1 MTALR
6 HMIIANFKMTLRNRM
21 AIFWNLAF
29 PAVFII
35 FFGLLLTMD
44 LNRISVGISGEDVSP
59 LASELV
65 AELRSNDVFDVK
77 TGDAASELDAL
88 AEGER
93 GVVILF
99 SQGANGQLNAEI
111 HYDQSDPQMGEV
123 SMRTIQHFLNEA
135 NLAVIGDDAPI
146 ATTVQAVDS
155 NAMRYIDFLVPGI
168 LAMSIMNTGV
178 IGLSTA
184 FVTYREKGI
193 LRRIKATPFPL
204 SSFIAARIISQVVII
219 VAQAMILML
228 LGMLLFDL
236 RVDGQLINVVLMVT
250 IGAIAFLSLGFV
262 ISSFAR
268 NAEAAASLSNAVTFP
283 MLFLSGVFFSVD
295 DAPTWLQPFTRIM
308 PLRYLA
314 DGLRDLM
321 VRGGSLPDQ
330 WLNIL
335 VLLGTAAVAVFLSM
349 RLFKWEANPA

>member
-6 HMIIANFKMTLRNRM
+6 HMIVANFKMTLRNRM

-44 LNRISVGISGEDVSP
+44 FGRISVGVAGEDVSP
-59 LASELV
+59 LAGELV
-65 AELRSNDVFDVK
+65 EELRTSDVFSVNAGSSEAELS
-77 TGDAASELDAL
+77 AL
-88 AEGER
+88 ADGDR
-93 GVVILF
+93 SVVILF
-99 SQGANGQLNAEI
+99 SEGTNGQLNAEI
-111 HYDQSDPQMGEV
+111 HYDQSDPQTGEV
-123 SMRTIQHFLNEA
+123 SMRTVQQFLNEA

-146 ATTVQAVDS
+146 ATNVQGVES
-155 NAMRYIDFLVPGI
+155 SGLRYIDYLVPGI

-184 FVTYREKGI
+184 FVSYREKGI

-219 VAQAMILML
+219 VVQALILML

-236 RVDGQLINVVLMVT
+236 RIDGQLINVVVMVVF
-250 IGAIAFLSLGFV
+250 GAVAFLSLGFV

-268 NAEAAASLSNAVTFP
+268 NAEAAASLANAITFP

-295 DAPTWLQPFTRIM
+295 DAPSWLQPFTRLM

-321 VRGGSLPDQ
+321 VRGGTLPDQ

-335 VLLGTAAVAVFLSM
+335 VLLGTAAVAVFFSM
-349 RLFKWEANPA
+349 RLFRWEANPA

>member
-1 MTALR
+1 
-6 HMIIANFKMTLRNRM
+6 
-21 AIFWNLAF
+21 
-29 PAVFII
+29 
-35 FFGLLLTMD
+35 
-44 LNRISVGISGEDVSP
+44 
-59 LASELV
+59 
-65 AELRSNDVFDVK
+65 
-77 TGDAASELDAL
+77 
-88 AEGER
+88 
-93 GVVILF
+93 
-99 SQGANGQLNAEI
+99 
-111 HYDQSDPQMGEV
+111 
-123 SMRTIQHFLNEA
+123 
-135 NLAVIGDDAPI
+135 
-146 ATTVQAVDS
+146 
-155 NAMRYIDFLVPGI
+155 
-168 LAMSIMNTGV
+168 
-178 IGLSTA
+178 
-184 FVTYREKGI
+184 
-193 LRRIKATPFPL
+193 
-204 SSFIAARIISQVVII
+204 
-219 VAQAMILML
+219 ML